1 MARFDE
7 LDRPGRSPAIPD
19 RPSYRSAPGPARALA
34 APAGPAEPLL
44 AMIRLGLLA
53 LLLAC
58 WVAGAYAGIV
68 FWSFQGSLLGVIASA
83 LVPGLAA
90 TLTWSAFTA
99 LETPMDQR

>member
-1 MARFDE
+1 MTRFDQ

-19 RPSYRSAPGPARALA
+19 RPSYRPARAVA
-34 APAGPAEPLL
+34 APAGPAEPLV

-90 TLTWSAFTA
+90 TFTWSAFTA
-99 LETPMDQR
+99 LENLRDRR

>member
-68 FWSFQGSLLGVIASA
+68 FWSVVLKQARVGAFKLAVLGRA
-83 LVPGLAA
+83 
-90 TLTWSAFTA
+90 
-99 LETPMDQR
+99 RRRR